1 MRVTKNKKNKH
12 EGIEK
17 NKKSI
22 NAMARRCGL
31 VQRTSSRLTGSDVAS
46 ILAKISSIDR
56 AVTLQEMTE
65 MLKERR
71 PQVKITPQGIQQRI
85 NMSRVLKC
93 HGSGFRGE
101 RISEYT
107 ITTNNNRF
115 IIIIFK
121 LCTNTPT
128 SRWCCPFYCHI
139 TRLC

>member
-85 NMSRVLKC
+85 NKKST
-93 HGSGFRGE
+93 G
-101 RISEYT
+101 
-107 ITTNNNRF
+107 
-115 IIIIFK
+115 
-121 LCTNTPT
+121 
-128 SRWCCPFYCHI
+128 
-139 TRLC
+139 